1 METLVT
7 ASVGVG
13 IPQCMEEIQV
23 RDLQIMDGKKHVEEV
38 ETRLKMQQ
46 NLYEAVHADR
56 NNYR

>member
-1 METLVT
+1 
-7 ASVGVG
+7 
-13 IPQCMEEIQV
+13 MEEIQV

-56 NNYR
+56 NHYR